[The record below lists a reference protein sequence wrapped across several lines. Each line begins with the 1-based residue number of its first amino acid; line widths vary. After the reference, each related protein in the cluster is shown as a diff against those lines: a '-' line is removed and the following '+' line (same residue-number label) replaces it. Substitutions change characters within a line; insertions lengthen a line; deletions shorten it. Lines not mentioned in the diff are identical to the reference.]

1 MKEALGVIPA
11 RYHSLRFPGKPL
23 ASIQGKPM
31 VQIVYE
37 RARTANHL
45 SRLIIAT
52 DDGRI
57 HQACKSFGAEV
68 WMTSPDHHSGTER
81 VAEVAERV
89 NTPLVINIQGDEP
102 LIRGEMIDELVLT
115 LQDETIPMATLAAK
129 VKDLDDLEKKDMV
142 KVVVDKKGFA
152 LYFSR
157 SPLPSEAKDYF
168 LKHIGIY
175 GYQRDFLLRLRNMP
189 PSRQERAEKLEQLRA
204 LDNGFRIKVI
214 ESEFSTLSVD
224 SPQDIIKVD
233 NHLRKR
239 EDE

>member
-1 MKEALGVIPA
+1 
-11 RYHSLRFPGKPL
+11 
-23 ASIQGKPM
+23 M
-31 VQIVYE
+31 VQRVYE
-37 RARTANHL
+37 RSRTAKHL

-89 NTPLVINIQGDEP
+89 NTPIIINIQGDEP
-102 LIRGEMIDELVLT
+102 LIKGEMIDELVLA
-115 LQDETIPMATLAAK
+115 LQHETILMATLAAK
-129 VKDLDDLEKKDMV
+129 VKDLDEFEKKDMV
-142 KVVVDKKGFA
+142 KVVVDKEGFA

-157 SPLPSEAKDYF
+157 SPIPFEAQDYF
-168 LKHIGIY
+168 LKHIGLY

-189 PSRQERAEKLEQLRA
+189 ASRLERAEKLEQLRA
-204 LDNGFRIKVI
+204 LENGFRIKVI
-214 ESEFSTLSVD
+214 ESAFSTLSVD
-224 SPQDIIKVD
+224 SPQDIIRVD
-233 NHLRKR
+233 HHLRKR